1 MTRAGRGGD
10 VGQPHTADPVAATVS
25 AWVTLCHGVGAVA
38 PESDLRSAADA
49 LLARWTEPHRRY
61 HDKRHLERVLSTL
74 WQLAA
79 EEGRETSPGPVDLG
93 DLAALAAL
101 AAWYHDAVYQPT
113 RPDNEER
120 SAALARQ
127 QLAQLDVSAAIV
139 GEVTRLVLLT
149 KSHEPAQ
156 HDRAGALLCDADL
169 AILATP
175 ADVYDAYSAAI
186 RAEYSHIP
194 ERDYR
199 AGRAAVLTRLAARP
213 HLFHTG
219 HGRAAWEQAARA
231 NIARELQGLNTP

>member
-1 MTRAGRGGD
+1 
-10 VGQPHTADPVAATVS
+10 
-25 AWVTLCHGVGAVA
+25 L
-38 PESDLRSAADA
+38 AADA
-49 LLARWTEPHRRY
+49 LLERWTEPQRCY
-61 HDKRHLERVLSTL
+61 HDKRHLERVLGTL
-74 WQLAA
+74 RQLTA
-79 EEGRETSPGPVDLG
+79 EQGGETSPGPVD
-93 DLAALAAL
+93 LAAL

-113 RPDNEER
+113 RSDNEEQ
-120 SAALARQ
+120 SAALARR

-139 GEVTRLVLLT
+139 GEVSRLVLLT

-186 RAEYSHIP
+186 RAEYSHVP

-199 AGRAAVLTRLAARP
+199 AGRTAVLTTLAARP

-219 HGRAAWEQAARA
+219 HGLAVWEQAARA
-231 NIARELQGLNTP
+231 NIARELQGLNAP

>member
-1 MTRAGRGGD
+1 VTRAGRGG
-10 VGQPHTADPVAATVS
+10 VGQPHSTAPVAATVS
-25 AWVTLCHGVGAVA
+25 AWVALCHRVGAVA
-38 PESDLRSAADA
+38 PEPDLRSAADA

-61 HDKRHLERVLSTL
+61 HDRGHLERVLDTL
-74 WQLAA
+74 RQLAA
-79 EEGRETSPGPVDLG
+79 EEGRETSQGPVDLN
-93 DLAALAAL
+93 DLAAL

-113 RPDNEER
+113 RSDNEER
-120 SAALARQ
+120 SAALARR
-127 QLAQLDVSAAIV
+127 QLAQLDVSATIV

-149 KSHEPAQ
+149 KSHEPAP

-186 RAEYSHIP
+186 RAEYSHVP

-219 HGRAAWEQAARA
+219 HGRAVWEQAARA
-231 NIARELQGLNTP
+231 NIAGELQGLNAP

>member
-1 MTRAGRGGD
+1 LG
-10 VGQPHTADPVAATVS
+10 
-25 AWVTLCHGVGAVA
+25 TL
-38 PESDLRSAADA
+38 R
-49 LLARWTEPHRRY
+49 
-61 HDKRHLERVLSTL
+61 
-74 WQLAA
+74 QLAA
-79 EEGRETSPGPVDLG
+79 EEGRETSPGPVDLN
-93 DLAALAAL
+93 DLAAL

-113 RPDNEER
+113 RSDNEER
-120 SAALARQ
+120 SAALARR

-149 KSHEPAQ
+149 KTHEPAQ
-156 HDRAGALLCDADL
+156 DDGAGALLCDADL

-186 RAEYSHIP
+186 RAEYSHVP

-219 HGRAAWEQAARA
+219 YGRAAWEQAAQA
-231 NIARELQGLNTP
+231 NIARELQGLTAP

>member
-10 VGQPHTADPVAATVS
+10 VGQPRTADPVAATVW
-25 AWVTLCHGVGAVA
+25 AWVALCHRVGAVA
-38 PESDLRSAADA
+38 PESELRSAADA

-61 HDKRHLERVLSTL
+61 HDKRHLERVLGTL
-74 WQLAA
+74 RQLSA
-79 EEGRETSPGPVDLG
+79 EEGSRTSSGPVDLN
-93 DLAALAAL
+93 DLAAL

-113 RPDNEER
+113 RSDNEER
-120 SAALARQ
+120 SAALARR

-149 KSHEPAQ
+149 KSHDPAQ

-186 RAEYSHIP
+186 RAEYSHVP

-199 AGRAAVLTRLAARP
+199 AGRAAVLTRLAARS

-219 HGRAAWEQAARA
+219 YGRAAREQAARA
-231 NIARELQGLNTP
+231 NIARELQGLTAP